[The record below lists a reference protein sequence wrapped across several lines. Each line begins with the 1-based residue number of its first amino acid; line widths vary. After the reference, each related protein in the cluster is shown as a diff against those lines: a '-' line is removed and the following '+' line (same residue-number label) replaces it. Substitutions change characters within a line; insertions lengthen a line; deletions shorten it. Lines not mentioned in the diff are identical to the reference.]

1 MLTGAKD
8 AYTPMDD
15 AEPKV
20 EVEGTDSGVATP
32 GIEVDEAQSR
42 AETPLF
48 GAESPSAGT
57 SRPSRLFRHQPD
69 DLQVETDRMSKLALS
84 VEAMDRPKASTTNP
98 AEPLSTRFRTPGP
111 QMGTLPRADF
121 PTHQT
126 PTLAQDE
133 TEAVPE
139 SAIGNP
145 FVTPHEELGLPPMP
159 LFRIDQLGVDRRMV
173 RCRCSPPKLDRRLIF
188 DPLSARKPKTA
199 VEDVQVRSNK
209 SLPYVWGEPF
219 INQTL
224 HVL

>member
-15 AEPKV
+15 AEPRV

-32 GIEVDEAQSR
+32 GTDVDEAQSR

-48 GAESPSAGT
+48 GAESSSAGT

-121 PTHQT
+121 PNHQT

-173 RCRCSPPKLDRRLIF
+173 RCRCPPPKLDRRLIF
-188 DPLSARKPKTA
+188 DPRSQLVNRKRQLKMY
-199 VEDVQVRSNK
+199 R
-209 SLPYVWGEPF
+209 
-219 INQTL
+219 
-224 HVL
+224 